1 MNEDIKDKFKD
12 KLYQSMLSDKLSA
25 ILQLRRGIIENM
37 VAQEFDIKIGK
48 SVSKFKK
55 KELTKRLEKCNELIL
70 DIMALYSNADQ
81 DDLLTKF

>member
-1 MNEDIKDKFKD
+1 MNQDIKNKFKD

-25 ILQLRRGIIENM
+25 ILQLRRGIIEDI

-48 SVSKFKK
+48 AVSGFKK
-55 KELTKRLEKCNELIL
+55 KELTKRLEKCNELII
-70 DIMALYSNADQ
+70 DIMALYSGADQ